1 VIELRVPSLRERVG
15 DIPLI
20 AESILHRIAERS
32 GLPPTR
38 LSEAAVHA
46 LQRHPFPGNV
56 RELENVLERAL
67 ALAPGVEL
75 QAGDLRLPEAVSPQV
90 PMTPLPPPASA
101 PDGATAGKPPEV
113 PAAAPDSGETQA
125 FEVEEGVPTD
135 LEAYLGSVER
145 DAIVAA
151 LARTGHNRTAA
162 AQLLG
167 ISFRQMRYRMRRLGL
182 K

>member
-1 VIELRVPSLRERVG
+1 
-15 DIPLI
+15 
-20 AESILHRIAERS
+20 
-32 GLPPTR
+32 
-38 LSEAAVHA
+38 
-46 LQRHPFPGNV
+46 
-56 RELENVLERAL
+56 
-67 ALAPGVEL
+67 L
-75 QAGDLRLPEAVSPQV
+75 QAQDLQLQELAAAPAPQGPAPEVAA
-90 PMTPLPPPASA
+90 PPAA
-101 PDGATAGKPPEV
+101 PAVPEV
-113 PAAAPDSGETQA
+113 PGS
-125 FEVEEGVPTD
+125 EVGKSVPTD